1 METEQLGNDIAEVTS
16 METTQ
21 VTVRCPHCD
30 EMQSGFLGN
39 PAGHTFECDHCQ
51 LPYKIHPEAD
61 IEFL

>member
-21 VTVRCPHCD
+21 VTVRCHHCD

-51 LPYKIHPEAD
+51 LPYKVHPEAD
-61 IEFL
+61 IEFF